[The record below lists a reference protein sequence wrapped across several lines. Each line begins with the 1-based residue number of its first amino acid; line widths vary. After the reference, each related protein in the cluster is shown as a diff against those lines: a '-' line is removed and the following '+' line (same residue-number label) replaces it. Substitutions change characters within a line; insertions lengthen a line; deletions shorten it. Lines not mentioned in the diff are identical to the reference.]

1 MALGA
6 SRRLYLISEP
16 NRGGG
21 GGGGVLYMQAYMDV
35 GFDCKTPRVVGWSCI
50 RVALSSSL
58 VLDSQQKE
66 SSFLHLSYQS
76 TWKRK
81 RKEEE

>member
-1 MALGA
+1 MALDA

-16 NRGGG
+16 NGVGGG
-21 GGGGVLYMQAYMDV
+21 GCSICMAYMDV
-35 GFDCKTPRVVGWSCI
+35 GFDCKTPRVVGRSCI

-76 TWKRK
+76 TWKKK
-81 RKEEE
+81 RKEEEE